1 MAPPADF
8 SFGPEG
14 VDEPATDAL
23 RGPLCSLQFPVLA
36 LDILIAALPDMGWNP
51 TVGEMCSQNVRPF
64 LVDVINLMIIAA
76 WMQSPNTLHVCTNLL
91 LGSLAAVCLFTW
103 RCTDC
108 NHSNAS
114 YHG

>member
-1 MAPPADF
+1 MVLTWLGLGLVCGILFDVSVRPAGDGAPRF
-8 SFGPEG
+8 
-14 VDEPATDAL
+14 
-23 RGPLCSLQFPVLA
+23 RGGGGIPRSVV
-36 LDILIAALPDMGWNP
+36 P